1 MAERLDG
8 VDLRIGIPDAD
19 VASVIAAL
27 GLDTR
32 EPEERAVHL
41 LEDLSGAPARLMA
54 AGATARLQCAPGR
67 CEVVVQLRP
76 ARRARLGP
84 PWAGFR
90 SGQGHR
96 LRITEEWVATQRVL
110 IAALTASLDRG
121 ELAAVPARAPVTAE
135 PGSGLLSATQAS
147 FLADCAGLAVPGD
160 RLMMIGPIRERVW
173 TLRQDDLRFRV
184 RRWTAHGRGGTRAL
198 DLADLEART
207 SPEDAPFLFPAL
219 RSLARQHLVD
229 TEAEAGPLAIRAL
242 IWASATWRL
251 TPRDEGFSGCP
262 FRGAVETT
270 PHGHGP
276 TPATS
281 GDNSPRSWAD
291 ASYQRRQLPTVM
303 GRRQLTNGGRPR
315 P

>member
-27 GLDTR
+27 GLDTC
-32 EPEERAVHL
+32 EPGERAVHL
-41 LEDLSGAPARLMA
+41 LEDLSSDPARLMT
-54 AGATARLQCAPGR
+54 AGATARLQCAAGR
-67 CEVVVQLRP
+67 REVVVQLRP

-96 LRITEEWVATQRVL
+96 LRITEEWVAAQRVL
-110 IAALTASLDRG
+110 VAALTASLGTG
-121 ELAAVPARAPVTAE
+121 EPGQVPARDPVTAE
-135 PGSGLLSATQAS
+135 PGGGLLSARQAG
-147 FLADCAGLAVPGD
+147 FLADCAGLTAPGD

-173 TLRQDDLRFRV
+173 TLRRDDLRFRV
-184 RRWTAHGRGGTRAL
+184 RRWTAHSRGGTRAL

-207 SPEDAPFLFPAL
+207 SAADAPFLFPAL

-242 IWASATWRL
+242 IWASAIWR
-251 TPRDEGFSGCP
+251 
-262 FRGAVETT
+262 
-270 PHGHGP
+270 
-276 TPATS
+276 
-281 GDNSPRSWAD
+281 
-291 ASYQRRQLPTVM
+291 
-303 GRRQLTNGGRPR
+303 
-315 P
+315 